1 VFSLLLKASSTCS
14 LIMKESF
21 AKTPFTKIA
30 ALIAYPVL
38 KAIKNRID
46 PRLHNGASFLGLKG
60 LVIKSHGGVDALAFK
75 TFHITDVI

>member
-1 VFSLLLKASSTCS
+1 MCFLSCLKRVQQ
-14 LIMKESF
+14 SF

-60 LVIKSHGGVDALAFK
+60 LVIKSHGGADALAFK
-75 TFHITDVI
+75 TANNQVDFFITSIQ